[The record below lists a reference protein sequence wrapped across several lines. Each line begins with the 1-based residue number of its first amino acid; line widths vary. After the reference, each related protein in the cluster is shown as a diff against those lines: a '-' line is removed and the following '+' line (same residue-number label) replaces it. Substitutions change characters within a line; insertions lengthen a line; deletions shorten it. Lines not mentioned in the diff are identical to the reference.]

1 MALSAI
7 LITLIFVFQKF
18 QEHKTSCLP
27 HYLFYNIFL
36 IWPLFKFQ
44 PMLTIHFHIF
54 YGYANSDEKNYIY
67 KSVIPV
73 NLLQG
78 PQKGMLK
85 LIGAKF
91 ISAAKIFTFRIET
104 RCSKHYYGDDCS
116 ILCNATASLP
126 CHPKELPCTMGW
138 TGKHCNSPVCAK
150 NCTAGCTEPD
160 VCLDCSLDSNAED
173 CSHCV
178 PHLDCI
184 NGYCKLPG
192 QCICHPGWTGPFC
205 DILDVICNTDNTCFN
220 GGVCVNKD
228 DSYRCICLI
237 GYTGER
243 CETRIK
249 GGIIYPC
256 FHNGTFYPNS
266 NWLNADDEI
275 CLCEMGDV
283 ACFSKKQLHG
293 IQNILTGEEEKK
305 IEQPATTGVNVSVE
319 NSTQIANSKKGTTL
333 FELGTFICLTLNV
346 PCVQTSVLSNFSTM
360 VIFVASIHDNVHST
374 GSIELY
380 VEGSNDTENQSIADM
395 EYCKSILNSNNL
407 LQENKAC
414 PLTIWACLDYNPLLP
429 GRLSKEPFQC
439 TFGKFWFNNVLTI
452 TDAQKLI
459 NSAQFARRFAQ
470 SSFLT
475 KWPGTLAIHFKY
487 FIGESS
493 STDKGFI
500 YQNVLLFTLSPESTM
515 WNKKTVHVAIKNV
528 MKTFQLHIRVQCD
541 PKHKGIDCAT
551 VCHPN
556 AASICSKANLFCPR
570 GWEGD
575 GCLIPKCL
583 ENCTE
588 CCNEPETCNSCSITI
603 ENENETC
610 IPRIGCKNGYCKT
623 SGQCLCNFGW
633 TGPLCNIDLHS
644 NGSRVTSCYHKN
656 RQISNNEEW
665 ENEIGEIC
673 KCVNENIYCFSKEFK
688 KKLESRNISIDK
700 AYANKEVNTTFAA
713 TENLTASEITLS
725 VNIPIT
731 FESMESKTSHM
742 EKDLEKTYYN
752 EVFHEAYVD
761 TTRKNNFRM
770 SVIQQ
775 ISIVSLVIIIS
786 VFLALIIYNKLKR
799 IFDAKRM
806 EETQQQFI
814 QSEFGGD
821 DLAMC
826 DRVEMGN
833 AKLCFE
839 NHFRRECPVQNNIFA
854 RVIRGNGSKKNDKNS
869 NLFCNFNSTFSYS
882 KVSEN
887 EC

>member
-1 MALSAI
+1 MFRLISSLTFLLAAFAITVNGDWKLEFFTAAIPDPEMLAEDFAFCSNISNYNSALPSENECVLSVWLCLAYNPFSPKKLLKEPYRCSFGEIVIPLKISLIKTDGVMIHRLSSENAI
-7 LITLIFVFQKF
+7 KNEFSTKLPIKNKDIKLHGKEALRTGSWFTAAPVPRFQTLNPDWSSFQRF
-18 QEHKTSCLP
+18 PASIVQNS
-27 HYLFYNIFL
+27 
-36 IWPLFKFQ
+36 

-333 FELGTFICLTLNV
+333 FELGPVYYVPLFFYCLFLIIICASSIYIKLKHSQTMWHGEIISAVVYSTAEDHVNIQLENQDFSSSENDNLL
-346 PCVQTSVLSNFSTM
+346 PQTSEPRTNT
-360 VIFVASIHDNVHST
+360 
-374 GSIELY
+374 ELMKM
-380 VEGSNDTENQSIADM
+380 NR
-395 EYCKSILNSNNL
+395 CKSI
-407 LQENKAC
+407 
-414 PLTIWACLDYNPLLP
+414 
-429 GRLSKEPFQC
+429 
-439 TFGKFWFNNVLTI
+439 
-452 TDAQKLI
+452 
-459 NSAQFARRFAQ
+459 
-470 SSFLT
+470 
-475 KWPGTLAIHFKY
+475 
-487 FIGESS
+487 
-493 STDKGFI
+493 
-500 YQNVLLFTLSPESTM
+500 
-515 WNKKTVHVAIKNV
+515 
-528 MKTFQLHIRVQCD
+528 
-541 PKHKGIDCAT
+541 
-551 VCHPN
+551 
-556 AASICSKANLFCPR
+556 
-570 GWEGD
+570 
-575 GCLIPKCL
+575 
-583 ENCTE
+583 
-588 CCNEPETCNSCSITI
+588 I
-603 ENENETC
+603 EN
-610 IPRIGCKNGYCKT
+610 
-623 SGQCLCNFGW
+623 
-633 TGPLCNIDLHS
+633 DLPPS
-644 NGSRVTSCYHKN
+644 YS
-656 RQISNNEEW
+656 
-665 ENEIGEIC
+665 
-673 KCVNENIYCFSKEFK
+673 
-688 KKLESRNISIDK
+688 
-700 AYANKEVNTTFAA
+700 
-713 TENLTASEITLS
+713 
-725 VNIPIT
+725 
-731 FESMESKTSHM
+731 
-742 EKDLEKTYYN
+742 
-752 EVFHEAYVD
+752 
-761 TTRKNNFRM
+761 
-770 SVIQQ
+770 
-775 ISIVSLVIIIS
+775 S
-786 VFLALIIYNKLKR
+786 VFK
-799 IFDAKRM
+799 
-806 EETQQQFI
+806 Q
-814 QSEFGGD
+814 
-821 DLAMC
+821 
-826 DRVEMGN
+826 
-833 AKLCFE
+833 
-839 NHFRRECPVQNNIFA
+839 
-854 RVIRGNGSKKNDKNS
+854 
-869 NLFCNFNSTFSYS
+869 
-882 KVSEN
+882 
-887 EC
+887 